1 MPVRCGSRD
10 AADMTQFLIRNGWIQ
25 ILLVLMLIGCAV
37 PEKKRAVLMPP
48 SPMGISKAVT
58 KAVAKAYEI
67 PLVAFTNWV
76 VWDYVY
82 DTNPNDI
89 VFVVRR
95 GDLKSTVWNWPII
108 GVTQDHNFEMAGVN
122 KKLYVVAVTASNTL
136 AGIENRINGKT
147 K

>member
-1 MPVRCGSRD
+1 MKTKLILGLCLC
-10 AADMTQFLIRNGWIQ
+10 AAEAAIRNGWIQ
-25 ILLVLMLIGCAV
+25 ILLVLMIGGCAV
-37 PEKKRAVLMPP
+37 PEKKRVVLMPP

-95 GDLKSTVWNWPII
+95 GDLASTARDWPIV
-108 GVTQDHNFEMAGVN
+108 GVTRETHLDMAGIN
-122 KKLYVVAVTASNTL
+122 KKLYLVAVTASNMI
-136 AGIENRINGKT
+136 AGIETDINGKT

>member
-1 MPVRCGSRD
+1 MKTKLILGPCLC
-10 AADMTQFLIRNGWIQ
+10 AAEAAIRNGWIQ
-25 ILLVLMLIGCAV
+25 ILLVLMIGGCAV
-37 PEKKRAVLMPP
+37 PEKKRVVLMPP

-67 PLVAFTNWV
+67 PLVSFTNWV
-76 VWDYVY
+76 VWDYEF

-95 GDLKSTVWNWPII
+95 GDLQSAPWDWPVV
-108 GVTQDHNFEMAGVN
+108 GVTEDRSMMLAGVN
-122 KKLYVVAVTASNTL
+122 KKLFLVAVTASNVV
-136 AGIENRINGKT
+136 AGIENRINGKA